1 MTGTAAGLGTL
12 LRGPVIDPPSESHD
26 ADRRV
31 WNGATAIRFARQ
43 HGLPV
48 AVRSGGHGAAGR
60 ATGQRPLAARS

>member
-12 LRGPVIDPPSESHD
+12 LRGPVIGPPSEGND
-26 ADRRV
+26 AGRRV

-48 AVRSGGHGAAGR
+48 AVRSGGHGVAGR